1 MILSTL
7 YGFQTPKHSGCV
19 PLRPT
24 DPFQPKY
31 PIRIDRSEKKNYIK
45 DRDIKKDYNR
55 LLFDIT

>member
-31 PIRIDRSEKKNYIK
+31 PIRIDRSEKKN
-45 DRDIKKDYNR
+45 
-55 LLFDIT
+55 